1 MYVKMV
7 VKTTSINLLS
17 NGRITYATVAKMQNI
32 RNQRMR

>member
-7 VKTTSINLLS
+7 VKTTSKNLLS
-17 NGRITYATVAKMQNI
+17 VTYATVAKMQNI